1 MRELPID
8 LLTTKHELI
17 GFDSDRTDDWQWLEF
32 DHAGRAYRVRVPIAY
47 DNGVE
52 RVVRVDDA
60 GDLLYLIGE
69 VGHDFGEWGRI
80 GCLIVARPEEDGTYR
95 TVVFHSLYPLSRTG
109 LG

>member
-1 MRELPID
+1 MNVPID
-8 LLTTKHELI
+8 LLTDKHEFL
-17 GFDSDRTDDWQWLEF
+17 GFDTDRDDWWQWLEVE
-32 DHAGRAYRVRVPIAY
+32 HAGRAYRVRVPIAY

-69 VGHDFGEWGRI
+69 VGHDYCERGRI
-80 GCLIVARPEEDGTYR
+80 GCLILARPEEDGTYR
-95 TVVFHSLYPLSRTG
+95 AVVFHSLYPLSRTG